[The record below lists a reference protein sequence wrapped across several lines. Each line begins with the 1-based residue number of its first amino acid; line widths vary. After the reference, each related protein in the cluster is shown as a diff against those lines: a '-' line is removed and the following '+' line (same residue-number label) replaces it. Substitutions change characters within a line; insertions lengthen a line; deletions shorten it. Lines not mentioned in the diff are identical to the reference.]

1 VSCGEAQGRVH
12 SSNSSA
18 DALEEKA
25 EHTALKRATKARS
38 PRVGPLSVDDLER
51 NIFVSVVNN
60 FIKS

>member
-1 VSCGEAQGRVH
+1 MH

-60 FIKS
+60 FYKIVK